1 MGRQVK
7 FNLVFRD
14 LWQSSGKYQP
24 RVDQLLKVA
33 PAIVKMGCFDRVE
46 TNGGGFEQVNLLYGE
61 NPNKSVREWTK
72 PFHEAGIQ
80 TEMLDRALNGIR
92 MNPCPVDVRKL
103 FYKVKYTQGTDIA
116 RTFCGLNDPR
126 NIIPS
131 IGYAHEATR
140 PDGTHMISQCCLCIT
155 ESPIHTVEYYVELAK
170 TLINAGADEIC
181 IKDMAGIG
189 RPVKLGK
196 IVKGIKDYKKDIIVE
211 YHSHAGPGFS
221 MASILEVCKA
231 GCDYVDVGM
240 EPLSWGTGHADILAV
255 QPMLKD
261 AGFDV
266 KEINMS
272 AYMEVRSLIQEMMD
286 DFLGYYIPQRNRY
299 MNSLLI
305 APGLPGGMMGSL
317 MTDLE
322 SNLESVNKY
331 KEKHGLPK
339 LTQDELMI
347 KLFDEVTYVWPKMG
361 NPPLVTPFSQ
371 YVKNMALTNVMQM
384 EKGKERWSLIA
395 DDIWNMLLGKSG
407 KLPGTV
413 APELVE
419 LAKQQGRE
427 FFTGNPQDE
436 YPDALDSFRKEMQDN
451 GWDFGQDDEELF
463 ELAMHPQQYRLYKS
477 GQAKKDFEAD
487 LAKRKAEKASKGG
500 VAIQFP
506 QTVTVDV
513 NGVKYAVT
521 IGANDGT
528 APAKSAS
535 APVAKG
541 VGKELSAPLEG
552 KFYLVKNS
560 GDPAVK
566 VGDKVKKGQTVCY
579 IEAMKTF
586 NAISAECDGVITE
599 ICFKSGDSVS
609 EDDVIMRIAAE
620 GETAP
625 AASGDGAELTSPLE
639 GKFYLVKNSGDP
651 AVKVGDTVKKGQ
663 TVCYIEAMKT
673 FNAIA
678 AESDGV
684 ISEICFKSGDSVSE
698 DDVLMKIK

>member
-1 MGRQVK
+1 MGRPVK

-14 LWQSSGKYQP
+14 MWQSSGKYQP

-33 PAIVKMGCFDRVE
+33 PAIIKMGCFDRVE

-61 NPNKSVREWTK
+61 NPNRSVREWTK

-140 PDGTHMISQCCLCIT
+140 PDGSHMISQCCLCIT
-155 ESPIHTVEYYVELAK
+155 ESPIHTVEYYSNLAK
-170 TLINAGADEIC
+170 TLIDAGADEIC

-196 IVKGIKDYKKDIIVE
+196 IVKAIKDYKKDIVVE

-261 AGFDV
+261 AGFEV
-266 KEINMS
+266 KEINMA

-286 DFLGYYIPQRNRY
+286 DFLGYYIPQRNRF

-331 KEKHGLPK
+331 KEKHNQPK

-413 APELVE
+413 APELVA
-419 LAKQQGRE
+419 LAKEQGRE

-436 YPDALDSFRKEMQDN
+436 YPDALDTFRKEMQDN

-487 LAKRKAEKASKGG
+487 LAKRKAEKNAPKGG
-500 VAIQFP
+500 SISFP

-521 IGANDGT
+521 IGANDGSQPAAVQGGA
-528 APAKSAS
+528 APAA
-535 APVAKG
+535 VAAQG
-541 VGKELSAPLEG
+541 EGQELTAPLEG
-552 KFYLVKNS
+552 KFYLVK
-560 GDPAVK
+560 
-566 VGDKVKKGQTVCY
+566 GQ
-579 IEAMKTF
+579 
-586 NAISAECDGVITE
+586 
-599 ICFKSGDSVS
+599 
-609 EDDVIMRIAAE
+609 
-620 GETAP
+620 GETP
-625 AASGDGAELTSPLE
+625 
-639 GKFYLVKNSGDP
+639 
-651 AVKVGDTVKKGQ
+651 VKVGDTVKKGQ
-663 TVCYIEAMKT
+663 RVCYIEAMKT

-678 AESDGV
+678 AENDGV
-684 ISEICFKSGDSVSE
+684 ITQICFNSGDSVSE
-698 DDVLMKIK
+698 DDVLMRIK